1 MRTLNRARIA
11 KLLPA
16 LGSTRASALA
26 ATLLLAALGG
36 CETPPVVPGL
46 DQPVCDPGVECRPGV
61 INGSVVYSGPRRGD
75 VILLLFAAENLPP
88 PDGTASTAVS
98 LSRVPAAK
106 LFTGGSAVGPFGAPF
121 LFTNV
126 KAGNYQIRAFLDVTG
141 DFDPFAD
148 FTQSPRAG
156 APTGGS
162 VTFDAGGPKLTSFS
176 VPANTTVNVNVAL
189 GLEAPY
195 DPPAFRLS
203 DASVTSF
210 QNNYDRAQVLVL
222 ESFNPNVPRAKFSSA
237 KFGVELS
244 RSSAGLPQVSF
255 GDGLV
260 DVYPLVLLRQLESV
274 QPDGTFAAVSSSDA
288 AIIIPC
294 EVQSTPL
301 LPLLLAMSPGQ
312 TPLAA
317 DKLTVLVQP
326 LAVKLGAGGTRTPL
340 PVVPAGRYQI
350 VVIEKSGQVWTLPNS
365 LGTQDAGSKYYVPS
379 QGQRITISTAL
390 APGGSISGKVHY
402 PANRKFGN
410 LVVQAYR
417 GGPQFAPPLAAL
429 PPTRVKLVPGQFIAP
444 ADSTVPFTV
453 DYTIDSLPAGPYV
466 VEALDD
472 GDGNFN
478 SLNLLQTPTKGDLV
492 GGVLSPNLGTLQ
504 VIDVQGAVTGKDVTL
519 DLPANLL
526 GIDAPAF
533 EFDES
538 AGPAQIAQDA
548 RGVVRLTV
556 KAKPPAFPIW
566 SATQAA
572 FLGAGSAQTTFF
584 TVGLVRDAAGN
595 PVDSDADGLPDV
607 WPRALL
613 VKLSDGDASN
623 LTQGTP
629 TTVIPVAV
637 DPTPFLPALLS
648 GAKDLVLPATKLSL
662 IVRPAALDASDP
674 SAPKRLPAM
683 PAGKYKLVLLNKTGQ
698 VWQLPNEAGVAA
710 LDPRV
715 GTCTTSCQPGQ
726 VSSAAQGRFFSVVPP
741 AAALPSGEIDGTLTI
756 AGSATSTSIAI
767 FAWHVEDPPP
777 PLGTSASPA
786 SADLHL
792 GADLVAGQVAGTKM
806 VNFALRA
813 LPKGDYYVT
822 AVVDTRG
829 DFALAPQ
836 LWGAAPGPGALA
848 GGVLNALHSQLA
860 RVTVDSAAVTGVS
873 ALASA
878 ASPLPARPSF
888 AISQSGSPV
897 VADLTTLFP
906 DALTPQRIT
915 LHAGGKV
922 DASSAWLP
930 VLDGATAA
938 LKPESGQSQFAV
950 AYRGCSGGVPV
961 DSDFDN
967 LPDVWPRVLVV
978 KLSDADPSGLTPDPV
993 TTLIPAAVDPL
1004 RFLPSTSS
1012 TSTLPAICDT
1022 ATAVATSE
1030 VDVILSPIAIQ
1041 PQPSGALKQ
1050 LPIPAGRYGI
1060 VLITQSGQVW
1070 RLPNELAPAL
1080 LDPRAAA
1087 TPAGQALAS
1096 QGVSIRVAAQVPAP
1110 LGGAITG
1117 AVKLP
1122 NYAAADVG
1130 NLVVLAYLA
1139 SAPPPPAGLGRPVAV
1154 QLIPKPVVAGAAGS
1168 AQPFLLANLPPG
1180 VYLAAALLDPLG
1192 QLSTSFGFMSTPP
1205 KGAQLSF
1212 FTGGGAGP
1220 TPIVV
1225 GSSLVLLPDATG
1237 ITLDKLQLSN
1247 VIPFDRPAFAVDLTS
1262 TLSLSAGSAPA
1273 TPAVLRLLPTVPAG
1287 VPYALPST
1295 PAFHPVPAR
1304 DASGLPYRDP
1314 SPGAAACAGGAFK
1327 PWVST
1332 QVYASPIDTGQRY
1345 VAAVKVDAC
1354 QFCQSLTG
1362 TADCSSAPLAP
1373 PSGPLPFAGPLVAAV
1388 LNLAIDPLTK
1398 APAGVPLPLGHYA
1411 ITVVEPTGL
1420 VWTVP
1425 NDLREVGGAASAL
1438 QGFAFTVAP

>member
-1 MRTLNRARIA
+1 MRTPNRAN
-11 KLLPA
+11 LLVLHPA
-16 LGSTRASALA
+16 FASALA
-26 ATLLLAALGG
+26 ATLLCAALAG
-36 CETPPVVPGL
+36 CEAPPVAPGL
-46 DQPVCDPGVECRPGV
+46 DSFVCPADGGDCVLPPANGE
-61 INGSVVYSGPRRGD
+61 ISGSVAYSGPRRGD
-75 VILLLFAAENLPP
+75 VILLLFAAGNLPP
-88 PDGTASTAVS
+88 PDGTATTAVS
-98 LSRVPAAK
+98 LSRVPAAR
-106 LFTGGSAVGPFGAPF
+106 LFTSASPLGPFGAPF
-121 LFTNV
+121 TFTNV
-126 KAGNYQIRAFLDVTG
+126 KPGNYQIRAFLDVTG

-148 FTQSPRAG
+148 FTLSPRAG

-162 VTFDAGGPKLTSFS
+162 VVFDAGGPRLTSFN
-176 VPANTTVNVNVAL
+176 VPANTTVNVTVAL
-189 GLEAPY
+189 GQEAPY

-203 DASVTSF
+203 DTSVTSF
-210 QNNYDRAQVLVL
+210 ANNYDRSQVLVL
-222 ESFNPNVPRAKFSSA
+222 EAFNPNVPRATFA
-237 KFGVELS
+237 NPKFGVELA
-244 RSSAGLPQVSF
+244 RDGAGLPHVSF
-255 GDGLV
+255 GDGLA
-260 DVYPLVLLRQLESV
+260 DVYPQVLLKQIESA
-274 QPDGTFAAVSSSDA
+274 QADGSFAAVADVDA
-288 AIIIPC
+288 AIIPC

-301 LPLLLAMSPGQ
+301 LPLLLALAPGQ
-312 TPLAA
+312 PPIAV
-317 DKLTVLVQP
+317 DQLTVLVQP
-326 LAVKLGAGGTRTPL
+326 LAVKLGAGGSKIPQ
-340 PVVPAGRYQI
+340 PSVPPGRYQV

-365 LGTQDAGSKYYVPS
+365 LGTQDPGSKYFVSS
-379 QGQRITISTAL
+379 QGQRITIGAAV

-410 LVVQAYR
+410 LVLQAYR

-429 PPTRVKLVPGQFIAP
+429 PPTRVKLIPGQFIAP
-444 ADSTVPFTV
+444 VDTTVPFTV
-453 DYTIDSLPAGPYV
+453 DYTIDALPPGQYV

-478 SLNLLQTPTKGDLV
+478 ALNLLQTPTKGDLI
-492 GGVLSPNLGTLQ
+492 GGVIDPATARLQ
-504 VIDVQGAVTGKDVTL
+504 VIDVQGAVAGKDVTL
-519 DLPANLL
+519 DLAANLATL
-526 GIDAPAF
+526 DPPAF
-533 EFDES
+533 ELDES

-548 RGVVRLTV
+548 RGVVRLSV
-556 KAKPPAFPIW
+556 KARPPAFPIW
-566 SATQAA
+566 SAAQGA
-572 FLGAGSAQTTFF
+572 FTGAGSPLTTFF
-584 TVGLVRDAAGN
+584 TVGLLRDAAGN
-595 PVDSDADGLPDV
+595 PVDSDSDGLPDV

-613 VKLSDGDASN
+613 VKLSDADPTN
-623 LTQGTP
+623 LRQDTP

-648 GAKDLVLPATKLSL
+648 GAKDLVLPAAKLSL

-674 SAPKRLPAM
+674 SAPKRLPVM

-698 VWQLPNEAGVAA
+698 VWQLPNEAGPAA

-726 VSSAAQGRFFSVVPP
+726 VASAAQGRFFSVVSP
-741 AAALPSGEIDGTLTI
+741 AVLPLPSGEIDGVLTI
-756 AGSATSTSIAI
+756 AGATTSTSVAL
-767 FAWHVEDPPP
+767 FAWHAEDPPP

-792 GADLVAGQVAGTKM
+792 GAELVAGPAAGTKT
-806 VNFALRA
+806 VAFALRA

-848 GGVLNALHSQLA
+848 GGVLNAQHTQLM
-860 RVTVDSAAVTGVS
+860 RVTVDAAAVPGVS

-878 ASPLPARPSF
+878 SAPLPARPSF

-906 DALTPQRIT
+906 DALSPQRIT
-915 LHAGGKV
+915 LHAGGKT
-922 DASSAWLP
+922 DAQSVWGP
-930 VLDGATAA
+930 VLDATTAA
-938 LKPESGQSQFAV
+938 LKPESGQSQFAI
-950 AYRGCSGGVPV
+950 AYRGCSNGAPV

-1004 RFLPSTSS
+1004 RYLPSSGAAA
-1012 TSTLPAICDT
+1012 TLPLACDT
-1022 ATAVATSE
+1022 TTAVAASE
-1030 VDVILSPIAIQ
+1030 VDVILSPVAIQ

-1050 LPIPAGRYGI
+1050 IPIPAGRYGI
-1060 VLITQSGQVW
+1060 VLIAQSGQVW

-1080 LDPRAAA
+1080 LDPRAAGS
-1087 TPAGQALAS
+1087 PAGQQLLP
-1096 QGVSIRVAAQVPAP
+1096 QGVSIRVAAQVPGP
-1110 LGGAITG
+1110 LGGAIAG

-1122 NYAAADVG
+1122 DYGAADVG

-1168 AQPFLLANLPPG
+1168 AQPFLLANLPAG
-1180 VYLAAALLDPLG
+1180 DYFVAALLDPLG

-1205 KGAQLSF
+1205 KGAQLAFS
-1212 FTGGGAGP
+1212 TGGGAAP
-1220 TPIVV
+1220 AKVSV
-1225 GSSLVLLPDATG
+1225 SSSLVVLPDASA
-1237 ITLDKLQLSN
+1237 ITLDKLVMAN
-1247 VIPFDRPAFAVDLTS
+1247 VLPFDRPAFAVDTTSS
-1262 TLSLSAGSAPA
+1262 TLSLSAATAPG

-1295 PAFHPVPAR
+1295 PAFHPVVF
-1304 DASGLPYRDP
+1304 RDP
-1314 SPGAAACAGGAFK
+1314 STGSPVREASANPACPGGAFR
-1327 PWVST
+1327 ST

-1345 VAAVKVDAC
+1345 VAAVRVDSC

-1362 TADCSSAPLAP
+1362 VADCSAAPLAP

-1398 APAGVPLPLGHYA
+1398 APAGVPLPIGHYA
-1411 ITVVEPTGL
+1411 ITVVEQSGL

-1425 NDLREVGGAASAL
+1425 NDLREVGGTSGAL
-1438 QGFAFTVAP
+1438 QGFAFTVTP